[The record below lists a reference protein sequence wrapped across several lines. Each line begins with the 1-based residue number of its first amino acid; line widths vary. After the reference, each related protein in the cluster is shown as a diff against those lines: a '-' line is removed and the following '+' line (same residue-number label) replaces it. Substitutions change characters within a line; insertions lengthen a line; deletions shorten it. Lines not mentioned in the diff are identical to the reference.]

1 MVSDGV
7 SDSNS
12 EARGIGDE
20 DLQHSPAGA
29 VAASPGPLRA
39 WLQRRRLVAYYLLS
53 LLSVMALIAL
63 TFRALVSD
71 VVPNLI
77 VFVANLGMPVNVVGI
92 GLFAARRPA
101 ALLVLAFVVAPT
113 VAALVVAALAD
124 GRRGVFALLG
134 RLKPWGREADP
145 ARALRAY
152 TILLVGYVAC
162 IALYVF
168 VAWRSHGSAVVDQ
181 MFASLAAIGV
191 GTVAGLLVSPFL
203 DEGGLFQE
211 LGWRGYAL
219 PLLLTRRGRSPL
231 GASLILALL
240 WWSWYLPREFSGMA
254 FGTPLTGIIQ
264 AVLPF
269 LVYLIGLSILITY
282 FWFQTG
288 GSVLPAIWIHGGAN
302 ALGRIFGDPVNQW
315 AGTDMRTW
323 LIAALAMALLALV
336 GPDLGKPATEGE
348 SSSAEI
354 DPTRPQAYDLAH
366 ASTGATQEA

>member
-1 MVSDGV
+1 MV

-12 EARGIGDE
+12 EARGIGHE
-20 DLQHSPAGA
+20 DLQRPPVGA
-29 VAASPGPLRA
+29 EDATVGLIRS

-53 LLSVMALIAL
+53 LLSVMGLIAL
-63 TFRALVSD
+63 TFRELVSD

-92 GLFAARRPA
+92 GMFAARRPA

-113 VAALVVAALAD
+113 VAALAVAAMAD
-124 GRRGVFALLG
+124 GRRGVLSLLA
-134 RLKPWGREADP
+134 RLKPWGRGTPP
-145 ARALRAY
+145 AQALRAY
-152 TILLVGYVAC
+152 AVLLFGYAAC
-162 IALYVF
+162 VSLYVL
-168 VAWRSHGSAVVDQ
+168 VAWSADGAAVVDQ
-181 MFASLAAIGV
+181 MFASVAAIGV
-191 GTVAGLLVSPFL
+191 GTLAGLFISPFL

-219 PLLLTRRGRSPL
+219 PLLLARRGRSPL

-240 WWSWYLPREFSGMA
+240 WWTWYLPREFSGLA
-254 FGTPLTGIIQ
+254 FGTPFMGIVQ

-269 LVYLIGLSILITY
+269 LVYLVGLSILITY

-315 AGTDMRTW
+315 AGTDLRTW
-323 LIAALAMALLALV
+323 LIGALAVALLAFV
-336 GPDLGKPATEGE
+336 GPQLGKPDSDEVSPAPGVEPKKPE
-348 SSSAEI
+348 SY
-354 DPTRPQAYDLAH
+354 PLAH
-366 ASTGATQEA
+366 APAGATQEA